1 LHGATMDMRKKA
13 PRDYGL
19 DRGASIGALWAG
31 RIKRA
36 ITVWW
41 ERWRSAATL
50 GNYSRDGA
58 AEKGPARVGLER
70 GKSAL
75 GLGGKN

>member
-1 LHGATMDMRKKA
+1 MHGATMDMRKKA

-36 ITVWW
+36 ITVWVGAVALGGNPRKLLT
-41 ERWRSAATL
+41 RWCGRKS
-50 GNYSRDGA
+50 
-58 AEKGPARVGLER
+58 PARVGLER